1 LRGFCRSRRALP
13 VIGFINVTSARN
25 YTRRLEG
32 FLNGLRET
40 GYVDGRNV
48 KIEYRWAE
56 DRSDRMP
63 TMAADLVQK
72 EVAVIAATSTPA
84 AVAAK
89 AVTTR

>member
-1 LRGFCRSRRALP
+1 M
-13 VIGFINVTSARN
+13 
-25 YTRRLEG
+25 E
-32 FLNGLRET
+32 
-40 GYVDGRNV
+40 
-48 KIEYRWAE
+48 IEYRWAE
-56 DRSDRMP
+56 DRNDRMP